1 MINALAQRDC
11 GHGRHCRGGETFFG
25 QSKVARLHCF
35 GGGKG
40 VVDEAAHFVVARK
53 QKDRVQLPWPPLSA
67 LLQLCPT
74 S

>member
-1 MINALAQRDC
+1 MHWPSETVGMGVTVGEERLSSDSLRLPVSIAL
-11 GHGRHCRGGETFFG
+11 E
-25 QSKVARLHCF
+25 
-35 GGGKG
+35 KG

-53 QKDRVQLPWPPLSA
+53 QKDRVHLPWPPLSA

>member
-1 MINALAQRDC
+1 MHWPSETVGMGVTVGEERLSSASLRLPVSIALEE
-11 GHGRHCRGGETFFG
+11 GR
-25 QSKVARLHCF
+25 
-35 GGGKG
+35 G